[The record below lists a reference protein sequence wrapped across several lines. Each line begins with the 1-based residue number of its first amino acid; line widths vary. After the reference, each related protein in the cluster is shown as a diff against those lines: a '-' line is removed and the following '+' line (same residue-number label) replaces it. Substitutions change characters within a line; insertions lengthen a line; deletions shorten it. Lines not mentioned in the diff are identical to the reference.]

1 MHVILH
7 IGYFCK
13 KNLNCLTDNIEI
25 FHIQMKSRPKKDQ
38 KTIFFVSG
46 AIHCENTIWNIQI
59 FASIFMSS
67 NICWGRFGRTVQL
80 VPKTL
85 EVWREK
91 VKRKHRYMWSFVYPI
106 NSSYKYVKK
115 VKLNPNY
122 NPNIFSEII
131 ELQENGGS
139 GGIQAKIP
147 NCTVYIGIA
156 A

>member
-1 MHVILH
+1 MKFFSPADGVLP
-7 IGYFCK
+7 YKRPENEFF
-13 KNLNCLTDNIEI
+13 LN
-25 FHIQMKSRPKKDQ
+25 
-38 KTIFFVSG
+38 G
-46 AIHCENTIWNIQI
+46 AIHCENAIWNIQI

-67 NICWGRFGRTVQL
+67 NICGGRFGRTVQL

-122 NPNIFSEII
+122 NPNIFSELI

-139 GGIQAKIP
+139 GGIQTQIP
-147 NCTVYIGIA
+147 NWPIYIGIA